1 MSSLTLFFSLTGLSE
16 DNLGDLISI
25 SASDPAPD
33 QEESGCNRLVGHLIQ
48 LMHLCCQ
55 YNARIRL
62 VTLEM
67 SIMLLKKLVLRNGKS
82 LLSDYKLASIEQAK
96 EEAAHILR
104 NYYKN
109 EEEAIFLDVFEEEF
123 AQVQKRVINVEYLM
137 MDANLLLPP
146 NQLTSLMM
154 NGVDFTRRLPC
165 EDVERLRYAIRTF
178 FLIRNLS
185 LVLRGEDESN
195 HWALSHTESL
205 VQVDQLLDLN
215 NSDLIACTVINKES
229 GKEVKTR
236 RFMVIDSLQLIL
248 IEPDNKKL
256 GFGVARFA
264 CLLQDVEVTPDKD
277 DSRSLHLVIRDRAVE
292 ATGSSLR
299 THCRKVSLAA
309 KFLFDDHIRCMAAKQ
324 RLTKGRMKARQ
335 RKMHL
340 IARLIELG
348 TSGFSAKRLAPHHL
362 NKDMTRSHSQEGIYR
377 KSRHSNQYP
386 NHQYQSQTSS
396 GNRRSSAHKPL
407 HRTSI
412 PGVSVP
418 LTDLASPSTSSSHK
432 SRHHHR
438 RSSSSIDREAGA
450 EVRPPSAAST
460 STSASASGATTESSM
475 DRSIEEMI
483 PMEDLSPKS
492 TRRRMMAL
500 ITGYG
505 RSQSSSRVKNRSRT
519 NTTESVETASLD
531 EKSEAV

>member
-1 MSSLTLFFSLTGLSE
+1 
-16 DNLGDLISI
+16 
-25 SASDPAPD
+25 
-33 QEESGCNRLVGHLIQ
+33 
-48 LMHLCCQ
+48 MHMCCQ
-55 YNARIRL
+55 YSARIRL

-82 LLSDYKLASIEQAK
+82 LLSDHKLASIEQSK

-123 AQVQKRVINVEYLM
+123 AQVLKRNINVEYLM

-185 LVLRGEDESN
+185 LVLRGEQESGK
-195 HWALSHTESL
+195 WALSHNESL
-205 VQVDQLLDLN
+205 VQIDQLLDLN
-215 NSDLIACTVINKES
+215 NSDLIACTVVNKDNS
-229 GKEVKTR
+229 SKEVKNR
-236 RFMVIDSLQLIL
+236 RFMVVDSLQLIL

-256 GFGVARFA
+256 GFGVARFV
-264 CLLQDVEVTPDKD
+264 CLLQDVEVTPDKE
-277 DSRSLHLVIRDRAVE
+277 DSRSLHIVIRDRAVE

-299 THCRKVSLAA
+299 PHSKKVSLAA
-309 KFLFDDHIRCMAAKQ
+309 KFIFDDHIRCMAAKQ

-335 RKMHL
+335 RKMHM

-348 TSGFSAKRLAPHHL
+348 TSGFNAKRLAPHL
-362 NKDMTRSHSQEGIYR
+362 KDHSMTRSHSQEGFNR
-377 KSRHSNQYP
+377 RHHRESLG
-386 NHQYQSQTSS
+386 QSQQHHPSISGVAASS
-396 GNRRSSAHKPL
+396 NRSQKPL
-407 HRTSI
+407 HRTSV
-412 PGVSVP
+412 PG
-418 LTDLASPSTSSSHK
+418 LTVNATASHDRQPKERLHK
-432 SRHHHR
+432 
-438 RSSSSIDREAGA
+438 RSASIDPESTEA
-450 EVRPPSAAST
+450 RPPSSAST
-460 STSASASGATTESSM
+460 TASASGTPNESSPM
-475 DRSIEEMI
+475 ESRDHSIEEMI

-492 TRRRMMAL
+492 TRRRMIEL
-500 ITGYG
+500 ITGTG
-505 RSQSSSRVKNRSRT
+505 RSRSTSRLKSRT
-519 NTTESVETASLD
+519 RTSTSESVDSSKDTVE